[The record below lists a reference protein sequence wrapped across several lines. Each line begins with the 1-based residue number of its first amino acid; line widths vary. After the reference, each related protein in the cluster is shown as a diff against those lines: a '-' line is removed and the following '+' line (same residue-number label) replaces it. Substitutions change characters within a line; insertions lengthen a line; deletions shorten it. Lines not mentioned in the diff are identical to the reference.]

1 MDFFIIL
8 PSNSNLDLYNDNTVS
23 KYSVHFNRALP
34 IDETYEV
41 ALAEIHFP
49 YQVDEVIHTVGS
61 DDDAF
66 LLVDQSA
73 KTMFKFSLDKD
84 ATWPNKLMLI
94 EYINLV
100 IEIIFLRNK
109 KTGSSNPYLEL
120 GQNGGHVAYNAEES
134 YIIKPTNEAS
144 IPYLKLGK
152 SGELV
157 VYNEESYTI
166 KLTQSLLAKLMS
178 KKLDYIYA
186 YIDIIEPTFV
196 GDAYVKL
203 LRIVDVNCIDT
214 VCSIIYQT
222 PQYHNVIAKDPRT
235 IEVNLRNSLGDLI
248 SLKNDGTTVVV
259 LHARKRLM

>member
-61 DDDAF
+61 DNDAF
-66 LLVDQSA
+66 LLLDQSA
-73 KTMFKFSLDKD
+73 KIMFKFSLDKD

-94 EYINLV
+94 EYINVV
-100 IEIIFLRNK
+100 IEMIFLRDKMN
-109 KTGSSNPYLEL
+109 
-120 GQNGGHVAYNAEES
+120 ES
-134 YIIKPTNEAS
+134 T
-144 IPYLKLGK
+144 IPYLKLGQN
-152 SGELV
+152 GELV
-157 VYNEESYTI
+157 VYNEDVYTI
-166 KLTQSLLAKLMS
+166 KLTPSLLGKLLS

-235 IEVNLRNSLGDLI
+235 IEVNLRNSLGDLV